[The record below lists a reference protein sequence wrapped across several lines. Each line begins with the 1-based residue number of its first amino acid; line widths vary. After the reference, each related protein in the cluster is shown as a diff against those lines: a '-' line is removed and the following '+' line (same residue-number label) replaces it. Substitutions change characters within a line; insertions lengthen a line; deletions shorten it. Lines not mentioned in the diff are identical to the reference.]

1 MSMKLMRTTAVDYR
15 KEDDDVIIQ
24 LAGRDED
31 GERRTIEVDDTIPY
45 FYAER
50 EAAAGVIDMDSVR
63 SVDGGYESFDGI
75 PLARVNVQVPGNAGE
90 RSPEVN
96 VTDEFDRTWESDIP
110 FYRRATIDYN
120 LSGHIRVPD
129 TDHCSID
136 DIDTDV
142 QVAGGDEI
150 QPRILIADIEVL
162 QTGDT
167 SYEEMMDEYDCP
179 VSHISIWDSKEDEY
193 IELHLDP
200 EGKVEPGEVSRLLD
214 EHISAESLLRERERD
229 IHLRSFESESAL
241 LSGFLRVFEN
251 RRPDLISGWNFVDF
265 DWDYLLGRFEQLDD
279 LNEHRLS
286 DIGWVNGYQTER
298 KVDCLPA
305 FDMMDAYCDK
315 MSWSEWRSSALDY
328 VSKSVLGVGKMPNV
342 KITEAYED
350 SRNELVAYNIMDT
363 MLCVAIDR
371 LEGVHEFFYELAEL
385 SQVQIYDTFSEM
397 RLVDGYLMSRADD
410 DEILPTMEE
419 KDIPENAGGLVL
431 DPSDGVQ
438 DWVGVVDLKSLYP
451 SVIITWNISPETIHW
466 YEDETP
472 QEVMTDGGVAV
483 SEGSQY
489 MNTPWLPDADHA
501 EGGDF
506 THEEIGFDTMWT
518 DLSQE
523 GLIPKYLKQLFP
535 DRKERK
541 DKRDEFDP
549 DDPLYDVWDRKQSAV
564 KVIMNSFYGVMS
576 NDYWRLGE
584 YGLGDAVTSTARYAL
599 WQGKEI
605 AQSKGYEIY
614 YGDTDSIMISLAK
627 PSEDKD
633 TALDRGHEL
642 EQQINDR
649 MDWCVEESGLQGDHP
664 FLGESLHG
672 TNRHCLVYEF
682 EKLYRRFFQA
692 GSKKRYAG
700 RIVWK
705 EGKDVD
711 GKIDTV
717 GFESQRSDSPEL
729 TERVQPEVI
738 NRILSGEGFDE
749 VSEYVRGLISD
760 IKSGEMEM
768 YQIALPKSLGQPLHE
783 YGNTQTARAC
793 RFSNRNLGKTWS
805 HGDDPW
811 LYFIDK
817 TPPMTPGTDVLALDW
832 DEDLPEG
839 FELDLEKTLERALR
853 GPLSPILKEVNWRFT
868 ELKKGAKTE
877 SAADASW
884 TASEKD
890 NASES
895 EDDGGWGW

>member
-1 MSMKLMRTTAVDYR
+1 MSMKLMRTTAVDYQ
-15 KEDDDVIIQ
+15 KDSGELVVQ

-31 GERRTIEVDDTIPY
+31 GERRVLEVKDTIPY
-45 FYAER
+45 FYAR
-50 EAAAGVIDMDSVR
+50 ADEADRVADEDAVR
-63 SVDGGYESFDGI
+63 SVERGYESFDGI
-75 PLARVNVQVPGNAGE
+75 PLSRVNVQLPGNAGE
-90 RSPEVN
+90 RSPEKN
-96 VTDEFDRTWESDIP
+96 ITAEFDETWESDIP

-136 DIDTDV
+136 DIETDV
-142 QVAGGDEI
+142 SVSGGDEI

-162 QTGDT
+162 QKDDT
-167 SYEEMMDEYDCP
+167 SYEEMMEEYGNV

-251 RRPDLISGWNFVDF
+251 RRPDLVSGWNFVDF

-315 MSWSEWRSSALDY
+315 MSWSEWRSTALDY
-328 VSKSVLGVGKMPNV
+328 VSKSVLGVGKIPNV
-342 KITEAYED
+342 SITDAYED

-363 MLCVAIDR
+363 MLCVALDR
-371 LEGVHEFFYELAEL
+371 IEGVHEFFYELAEL

-397 RLVDGYLMSRADD
+397 RLVDGYLISLGGD

-431 DPSDGVQ
+431 YPSDGVQ
-438 DWVGVVDLKSLYP
+438 DWVGVIDLKSLYP
-451 SVIITWNISPETIHW
+451 SAIITWNISPETIHW
-466 YEDETP
+466 YEDGPPKPEDKFLDVP
-472 QEVMTDGGVAV
+472 F
-483 SEGSQY
+483 
-489 MNTPWLPDADHA
+489 LPDADHA
-501 EGGDF
+501 DGGQF
-506 THEEIGFDTMWT
+506 THDEIDFDMMWT
-518 DLSQE
+518 DLSEE
-523 GLIPKYLKQLFP
+523 GLIPKYIRRLFP
-535 DRKERK
+535 ERKKRK
-541 DKRDEFDP
+541 DKRNEFDP
-549 DDPLYDVWDRKQSAV
+549 DDPLYDVWDRKQAAV

-584 YGLGDAVTSTARYAL
+584 FGLGDAVTSTARYAL

-605 AQSKGYEIY
+605 AQTKGYEIY
-614 YGDTDSIMISLAK
+614 YGDTDSIMVSLAQ
-627 PSEDKD
+627 PSEDKE
-633 TALDRGHEL
+633 TALERGHEL
-642 EQQINDR
+642 EEQINDR
-649 MDWCVEESGLQGDHP
+649 MDWCIEESGLRGSHP
-664 FLGESLHG
+664 FLGDDLHG
-672 TNRHCLVYEF
+672 TDRHCLVYEF

-705 EGKDVD
+705 EGKHVD

-729 TERVQPEVI
+729 TEEVQPEVI

-760 IKSGEMEM
+760 IESEEMEL
-768 YQIALPKSLGQPLHE
+768 YRIALPKSLGQPLHE

-811 LYFIDK
+811 LYFINK

-884 TASEKD
+884 TASEES

-895 EDDGGWGW
+895 EEEDDGWGW